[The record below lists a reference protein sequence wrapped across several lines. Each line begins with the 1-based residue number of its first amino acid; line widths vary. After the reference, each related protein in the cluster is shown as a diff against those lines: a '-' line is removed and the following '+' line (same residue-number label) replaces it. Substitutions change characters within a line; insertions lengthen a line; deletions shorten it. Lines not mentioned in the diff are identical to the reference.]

1 MRTYHD
7 TRLLTFRGGNWI
19 QRGFLALAGVAFIL
33 ITFFFVTVAVIVGTF
48 VALGIGA
55 RLWWAMRKL
64 RAQAKA
70 SEALEGEFTVVE
82 RSRAR
87 QLEPEPHER

>member
-19 QRGFLALAGVAFIL
+19 QRGFLALAGVAFIV
-33 ITFFFVTVAVIVGTF
+33 IAFFFVTVALIVGTF
-48 VALGIGA
+48 VALAIGA

-70 SEALEGEFTVVE
+70 SEALEGEFRVIE
-82 RSRAR
+82 KSSAR
-87 QLEPEPHER
+87 HLDRHLR